1 VGSLNWLAHTT
12 KPDISTAVSL
22 LAQHQSEPSTG
33 HLEAAK
39 YVTKYLAST
48 KMLGIYITSHR
59 QSILES
65 FLHFSLPPNIMS
77 MSNANWGPQDAS
89 LSNSEQELCI
99 EIHVCIYIDLLG
111 PLHWISKC
119 QKATAASSAESKIY
133 ATN

>member
-1 VGSLNWLAHTT
+1 MGSLNWLAHTT

-59 QSILES
+59 RSILES

-77 MSNANWGPQDAS
+77 MSNANWGSQDAS

-99 EIHVCIYIDLLG
+99 EIHFCIYIDLFG